1 MIKFAKDK
9 HFLDLN
15 TTEISL
21 FWNIM
26 VDNINKTG
34 FGISSIMKLFP
45 KITFVPLTITMTII
59 ICGGASGKMNAD
71 KPNLPKTVGVWNRPE
86 SPRIINSKNIFKYMN
101 GAGELYLG
109 YRFRH
114 LEVFD
119 YTSTDQ
125 GNIRVELYFMETAD
139 DAFGLL
145 SLDWGGKPVSF
156 DDTSAATSNQSFT
169 ASTRALYGGG
179 LLRLWS
185 DCIYTRIM
193 AERETPASKEAVLT
207 LGKAIAAD
215 TQHPPEPA
223 LVKILPLQI
232 ETVWKLRVDRL
243 SFFRS
248 YLVLN
253 SIYYLSHENILDL
266 DLSAEAVIA
275 PYQNISGSGDPKR
288 SQFLLVQYE
297 KPDRAR
303 RALNRFH
310 DAYLP
315 EYKKKI
321 PADAGADSLSLF
333 KLEDGWLAYKLIG
346 KYIAIV
352 FECPDPESARVILQ
366 KNESNLL
373 KKGGGS

>member
-1 MIKFAKDK
+1 
-9 HFLDLN
+9 
-15 TTEISL
+15 
-21 FWNIM
+21 
-26 VDNINKTG
+26 
-34 FGISSIMKLFP
+34 
-45 KITFVPLTITMTII
+45 MTII
-59 ICGGASGKMNAD
+59 LHGEATGKMKTGKLD
-71 KPNLPKTVGVWNRPE
+71 LPKTVGVWNRPD
-86 SPRIINSKNIFKYMN
+86 SPRLINSKNIFKYMN

-119 YTSTDQ
+119 YTSAGQ
-125 GNIRVELYFMETAD
+125 GNILVELYFMETSD

-145 SLDWGGKPVSF
+145 SLDWGGEPVSL
-156 DDTSAATSNQSFT
+156 DGAPATISNQYFT

-185 DCIYTRIM
+185 DYIYTRIM
-193 AERETPASKEAVLT
+193 AERETPASKEAVLA
-207 LGKAIAAD
+207 LGKAIAASA
-215 TQHPPEPA
+215 QHPPEPT
-223 LVKILPLQI
+223 LVKLLPLEI
-232 ETVWKLRVDRL
+232 DAICKLRVDRL

-248 YLVLN
+248 HLVLN

-266 DLSAEAVIA
+266 DLSAEAVSA
-275 PYQNISGSGDPKR
+275 PYEHILGSGDPKR
-288 SQFLLVQYE
+288 SQFLLVRYE
-297 KPDRAR
+297 KPELALQ
-303 RALNRFH
+303 ALNRFH

-321 PADAGADSLSLF
+321 TADTATDSPSLF
-333 KLEDGWLAYKLIG
+333 KLEDGWLAYKLLG

-373 KKGGGS
+373 KKGGGL